1 MLCEED
7 LYILCKFS
15 DGVRWTQKMS
25 IPGGQS
31 YTASKLE
38 GMPIG
43 MGLGIWWLYGC
54 MHVYIYTYIYEG
66 AHGWCD
72 FKE

>member
-43 MGLGIWWLYGC
+43 MGLGI
-54 MHVYIYTYIYEG
+54 
-66 AHGWCD
+66 
-72 FKE
+72 